1 MQATSKSF
9 SAGTD
14 SALEIMGDGLAIGG
28 SRALVY
34 SHVTI
39 EMLRR
44 QLFHQLGD
52 ELARSILAQAGR
64 HAGFNDAQVALQTE
78 AFARIDDAIAAQFA
92 ALAGSGF
99 GRFELVELVCHVK
112 KREIYVRV
120 RCQGSSEAESHR
132 RLFGVGASPA
142 CCHLVGYMAGWSSS
156 VTGESLLTVE
166 SHCLAKGDDHC
177 EFETLL
183 YADFV
188 GPEAAFW
195 KSAFE
200 STSRSLAQ
208 QLKEQLETTQRQMAT
223 ISAQREDIAV
233 LSTPVLQL
241 AEDVLALPVV
251 GRVDAQRAAVM
262 SETLLQEVVAHRA
275 FGVILDL
282 TGLTAV
288 DSSTVTHFI
297 KLGRAIRMLGAHTVM
312 TGISPETSQLLVG
325 ADIQLAEIV
334 TQRSLE
340 AGIRY
345 LETIRRR

>member
-1 MQATSKSF
+1 
-9 SAGTD
+9 
-14 SALEIMGDGLAIGG
+14 
-28 SRALVY
+28 
-34 SHVTI
+34 
-39 EMLRR
+39 
-44 QLFHQLGD
+44 
-52 ELARSILAQAGR
+52 
-64 HAGFNDAQVALQTE
+64 
-78 AFARIDDAIAAQFA
+78 
-92 ALAGSGF
+92 
-99 GRFELVELVCHVK
+99 
-112 KREIYVRV
+112 
-120 RCQGSSEAESHR
+120 
-132 RLFGVGASPA
+132 
-142 CCHLVGYMAGWSSS
+142 
-156 VTGESLLTVE
+156 
-166 SHCLAKGDDHC
+166 
-177 EFETLL
+177 LL